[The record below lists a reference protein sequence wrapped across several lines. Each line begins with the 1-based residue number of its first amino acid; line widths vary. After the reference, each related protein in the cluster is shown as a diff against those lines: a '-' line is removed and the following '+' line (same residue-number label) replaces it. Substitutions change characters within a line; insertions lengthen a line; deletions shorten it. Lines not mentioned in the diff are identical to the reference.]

1 MKSILFI
8 ALFLLFSC
16 EDNLNSEQTVA
27 LYKCLLLD
35 SDTVY
40 NHLNSLVE
48 AVTTMDP
55 VKLYDNFSTIL
66 PALINEYNRC
76 KSQVTKTVDD
86 DIILKSPETEI
97 RTNTTAEFF
106 KALLKVVTTY
116 FMPFLNNLGIN
127 LKKICNEAFPHTFI
141 CDLLE

>member
-55 VKLYDNFSTIL
+55 VKLYDNFSTIF

-76 KSQVTKTVDD
+76 ESQVTKTVDD
-86 DIILKSPETEI
+86 DIILKSSETEI
-97 RTNTTAEFF
+97 RTNTTTEFF